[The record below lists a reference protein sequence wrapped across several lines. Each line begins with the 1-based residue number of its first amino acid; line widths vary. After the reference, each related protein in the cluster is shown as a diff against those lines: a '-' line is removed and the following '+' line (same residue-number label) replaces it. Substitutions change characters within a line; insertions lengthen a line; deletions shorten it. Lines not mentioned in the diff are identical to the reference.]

1 MKTIAIAL
9 AACAMLA
16 GGVAAAPAGMTGT
29 RESSLVQQ
37 THGHGGGGGGFG
49 PDAGVIVGVPWDAIG
64 GNPPPPD
71 PNANRCREAR
81 HSCFDQW
88 GTDGRR
94 YGQCMQSF
102 GC

>member
-9 AACAMLA
+9 VACATIA
-16 GGVAAAPAGMTGT
+16 GGVAAAPAGMARST
-29 RESSLVQQ
+29 ESSLVQQ
-37 THGHGGGGGGFG
+37 THGHGGGGFG
-49 PDAGVIVGVPWDAIG
+49 PDVGVFVDVPWEAIA

-81 HSCFDQW
+81 HACFDQW

-94 YGQCMQSF
+94 YGLCMQRL

>member
-9 AACAMLA
+9 AACATIA
-16 GGVAAAPAGMTGT
+16 GGVAAASAGTT
-29 RESSLVQQ
+29 QPTDSAVVQP
-37 THGHGGGGGGFG
+37 THGHGGGGFG
-49 PDAGVIVGVPWDAIG
+49 PDVGVVVGVPWDAIG

-81 HSCFDQW
+81 HACFGEW

-94 YGQCMQSF
+94 YGLCMQRL

>member
-9 AACAMLA
+9 AACVMIA
-16 GGVAAAPAGMTGT
+16 GGVAAAPAGMTRP
-29 RESSLVQQ
+29 RENSIVQQ
-37 THGHGGGGGGFG
+37 TYGHGGGRWGS
-49 PDAGVIVGVPWDAIG
+49 DVGVVVDVPWEAMG
-64 GNPPPPD
+64 SANAPAPD

-81 HSCFDQW
+81 HACFDQW

-94 YGQCMQSF
+94 YGLCMRRV